1 MNPAGA
7 KRGLIFL
14 AVVAVALGLTAV
26 IQNLGRSVDRSS
38 VQTEAQA
45 KYEADLNK
53 QYEQAQS
60 LHEQAQSLHEQVQS
74 LRPFVYSSE
83 PPQDWL
89 DGCIDFQRLINQKY
103 ANARAKYNLRDGYLP
118 PESSCRE
125 TWKDPAGQ
133 RQWHEYSLEQKQ
145 KSIWL
150 DPVARQQKVRDM
162 PELN

>member
-1 MNPAGA
+1 MD
-7 KRGLIFL
+7 KHLKIGLLVCAALL
-14 AVVAVALGLTAV
+14 AFGGMLPFITTP
-26 IQNLGRSVDRSS
+26 I

-53 QYEQAQS
+53 A
-60 LHEQAQSLHEQVQS
+60 QS

-133 RQWHEYSLEQKQ
+133 RQWHGYSLEQKQ

-150 DPVARQQKVRDM
+150 DPVARQQQVRNM

>member
-1 MNPAGA
+1 MSTDTTRRES
-7 KRGLIFL
+7 KRALLIVMAIA
-14 AVVAVALGLTAV
+14 AVFIGIATSGNQTSSTPPSSSYRSTWPTAD
-26 IQNLGRSVDRSS
+26 S
-38 VQTEAQA
+38 TA
-45 KYEADLNK
+45 
-53 QYEQAQS
+53 
-60 LHEQAQSLHEQVQS
+60 
-74 LRPFVYSSE
+74 FVYSSE

-133 RQWHEYSLEQKQ
+133 RQWHGYSLEQKQ

-150 DPVARQQKVRDM
+150 DPVARQQKVRNM